1 MTLERISTGI
11 ASLDALIEG
20 GIPRGSTVLVA
31 GNPGTGKTILTSHFL
46 YDGLS
51 KGEAGVYVS
60 FSESKK
66 QFYDI
71 FVLIRLINGS
81 NMSAFKISLAII
93 TLTFVLFI
101 GGVQFQNA
109 DFVYGQFFEKSGT
122 KSNLKNSS
130 NFSSNSTTSEN
141 SNVSGLVLLSQ
152 KLNNASFGYRVLE
165 GQIQNKGN
173 DTAKSVL
180 VRLTVYD
187 KDKGVIGSEFTIPHI
202 HTLKP
207 NHKSSFKMTSSI
219 DNFKGMEYYEIPL
232 EWKKPDGSQAYV
244 ENAKIY
250 EK

>member
-1 MTLERISTGI
+1 MFG
-11 ASLDALIEG
+11 
-20 GIPRGSTVLVA
+20 
-31 GNPGTGKTILTSHFL
+31 
-46 YDGLS
+46 
-51 KGEAGVYVS
+51 
-60 FSESKK
+60 
-66 QFYDI
+66 
-71 FVLIRLINGS
+71 
-81 NMSAFKISLAII
+81 FKISLATI
-93 TLTFVLFI
+93 TLTFVLLI

-109 DFVYGQFFEKSGT
+109 DFVYGQFFENSGT
-122 KSNLKNSS
+122 KSNLTNSS

-152 KLNNASFGYRVLE
+152 KLSNASFGYRVLE

-187 KDKGVIGSEFTIPHI
+187 KDKGVIGSEFTIPI
-202 HTLKP
+202 VHTLKP

-219 DNFKGMEYYEIPL
+219 DNFKGMEYYEISL

-250 EK
+250 KK

>member
-1 MTLERISTGI
+1 
-11 ASLDALIEG
+11 
-20 GIPRGSTVLVA
+20 
-31 GNPGTGKTILTSHFL
+31 
-46 YDGLS
+46 
-51 KGEAGVYVS
+51 
-60 FSESKK
+60 
-66 QFYDI
+66 
-71 FVLIRLINGS
+71 
-81 NMSAFKISLAII
+81 MSSFKISLAII

-101 GGVQFQNA
+101 GGMQFQNA
-109 DFVYGQFFEKSGT
+109 DFVNGQFFENSGA
-122 KSNLKNSS
+122 KSNLTNSS

-187 KDKGVIGSEFTIPHI
+187 KDKGVIGSEFTIPNV

-219 DNFKGMEYYEIPL
+219 DNFKGMEYYEISL
-232 EWKKPDGSQAYV
+232 EWKKPDGSQAFV
-244 ENAKIY
+244 ENAKLY